1 MRAKLPPFSRP
12 EKGTRFVY
20 VMGPLPPGI
29 AGGGAVEINGKWV
42 PIHVFLGG
50 TIDKRRL
57 ARDIR
62 RHHRHTTA
70 DGKVNE

>member
-1 MRAKLPPFSRP
+1 MRVKLPRFARP

-20 VMGPLPPGI
+20 VQGPLPPGI
-29 AGGGAVEINGKWV
+29 AGGGAVEIDGKWV
-42 PIHVFLGG
+42 LIHVFMGG

-62 RHHRHTTA
+62 RQSSGE
-70 DGKVNE
+70 GKS